1 MDTVEIIRLLKQK
14 DEKALSYL
22 YDHYAGALNGIIIRI
37 LKSDKLAE
45 EVLQQT
51 FMKIWDKIELYD
63 EQKSRLFTWMSRI
76 ARNTALDEIRLKRNR
91 ISQKTHS
98 LDLNIHNI
106 QKNEISLAGMDVQ
119 SLIAQLDSKHKDVI
133 DHTYLNGFTQ
143 KETAEKL
150 DIPLGTVKTRVR
162 SAILALR
169 EILKKEKVLFT
180 GTSTLLILLISIICL

>member
-1 MDTVEIIRLLKQK
+1 MDSVEIIRLLKQK

-106 QKNEISLAGMDVQ
+106 QKNEISLAGLDVQ

-162 SAILALR
+162 SAIMALR

-180 GTSTLLILLISIICL
+180 GISTLLILLISIICL